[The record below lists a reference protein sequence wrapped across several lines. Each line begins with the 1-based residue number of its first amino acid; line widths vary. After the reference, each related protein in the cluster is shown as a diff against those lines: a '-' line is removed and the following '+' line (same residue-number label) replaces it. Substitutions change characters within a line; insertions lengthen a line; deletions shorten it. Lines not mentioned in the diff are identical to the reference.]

1 LFQAA
6 WVCSLAN
13 NELDRRTKPNS
24 RNETTKP
31 QEKIMKKT
39 ISILAIAGFIL
50 ALAPAAQAA
59 FPTSGEYRIMFL
71 TQSNTDSSSAD
82 ITTYNDF
89 VQAEAD
95 ASSVE
100 LNGVAVNSLTWNAVG
115 STGAVDARDN
125 TSTNP
130 NTDGTGVAIYDTL
143 GNLLFDDNADLWAG
157 DTVAQ
162 SILKLDGNEGN
173 SRGLSGTL
181 KDGTKSIG
189 GDNGYWGDWRG
200 IDTGSGYPNPT
211 GTKYVTESIT
221 IGASQGTQGG
231 KWIQGNTI
239 GYATS
244 GPVYALSE
252 VIPEPATMS
261 LLAIGGIALIRRRR
275 RA

>member
-1 LFQAA
+1 
-6 WVCSLAN
+6 
-13 NELDRRTKPNS
+13 
-24 RNETTKP
+24 
-31 QEKIMKKT
+31 MKKT
-39 ISILAIAGFIL
+39 ISILAIAGLVL
-50 ALAPAAQAA
+50 ALASTAQAAA
-59 FPTSGEYRIMFL
+59 FPTTGEYRIMFL
-71 TQSNTDSSSAD
+71 TQSNTDTSSAD

-189 GDNGYWGDWRG
+189 GDNGYWGNWRG
-200 IDTGSGYPNPT
+200 NPTNPDKEPEEPWIFPNPT
-211 GTKYVTESIT
+211 GTANVTESIT
-221 IGASQGTQGG
+221 IAANQGTQGG